1 MLVHELVHSLGLE
14 KHSDYG
20 EVKEF
25 IYKYFDVGRNNNL
38 NVFECYVELM
48 AEIINIILLD
58 HGRGR
63 FNKLINIELE
73 HCLFQVGK
81 ILNYF
86 GYSSWDEFYK
96 NEGWVEES
104 KTGKYQQRSNVF
116 SYFIFRSMVMY
127 NMDEFIKL
135 CFDKNKR
142 HFLKQDFESK
152 ELLNIVRKTL
162 LDKDFEM
169 TINRYIK
176 LNKKNYKSDDIVY
189 RNLRMTCVKVN
200 YNYLN

>member
-1 MLVHELVHSLGLE
+1 
-14 KHSDYG
+14 
-20 EVKEF
+20 
-25 IYKYFDVGRNNNL
+25 
-38 NVFECYVELM
+38 
-48 AEIINIILLD
+48 
-58 HGRGR
+58 
-63 FNKLINIELE
+63 
-73 HCLFQVGK
+73 
-81 ILNYF
+81 
-86 GYSSWDEFYK
+86 
-96 NEGWVEES
+96 
-104 KTGKYQQRSNVF
+104 
-116 SYFIFRSMVMY
+116 MVMY

-189 RNLRMTCVKVN
+189 RNLKRMTCVWKVN